1 MSLDRTYIKDETPLV
16 GISEL
21 RGIGGSYTI
30 TQIINQVPNFINQGI
45 ETLTANVATS
55 VTFDVELSDVNYTI
69 VPRFGFS
76 ATSVAPVSITNKAT
90 TGFDVTSRI
99 NCTYEWIAVK
109 I

>member
-1 MSLDRTYIKDETPLV
+1 MSVDRTHIKDETPLY
-16 GISEL
+16 GIKEL
-21 RGIGGSYTI
+21 GALGGSYVI

-45 ETLTANVATS
+45 ETLTANVAMS
-55 VTFDVELSDVNYTI
+55 IVFDVELSDVNYTI

-76 ATSVAPVSITNKAT
+76 ATSVAPVTITNKTT
-90 TGFDVTSRI
+90 TGFDVTARI